1 MQFVLHNQPDCALM
15 QACTWRISHVP
26 CAGLLEKRPTLTWHT
41 ASSRCSSLD
50 SPEAEAIAERYA
62 MPLGQQMLEP
72 PAPRNGKVSRRSN
85 ATVIYAKELR
95 RALATS

>member
-1 MQFVLHNQPDCALM
+1 MPLHAGIQLEGWRLLVKPLLTRYLALWVS
-15 QACTWRISHVP
+15 ASH
-26 CAGLLEKRPTLTWHT
+26 
-41 ASSRCSSLD
+41 RCSSLD

-95 RALATS
+95 QALATS

>member
-1 MQFVLHNQPDCALM
+1 LCRTIETVPRCIGLPVL
-15 QACTWRISHVP
+15 R
-26 CAGLLEKRPTLTWHT
+26 
-41 ASSRCSSLD
+41 RCSSLD

>member
-1 MQFVLHNQPDCALM
+1 MH
-15 QACTWRISHVP
+15 SP
-26 CAGLLEKRPTLTWHT
+26 CEEFQMWCPSLS
-41 ASSRCSSLD
+41 ASCLCRCSSLD

-62 MPLGQQMLEP
+62 MPLGQQMMEP

-95 RALATS
+95 KALATS